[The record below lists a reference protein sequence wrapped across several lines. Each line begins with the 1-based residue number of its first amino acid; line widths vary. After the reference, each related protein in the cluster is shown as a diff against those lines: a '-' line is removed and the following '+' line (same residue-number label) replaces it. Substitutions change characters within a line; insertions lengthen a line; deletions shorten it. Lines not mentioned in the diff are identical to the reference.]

1 MQLPMFLARV
11 CDASCT
17 AQIALMLILFGILDP
32 RMFIAGRFY
41 LLKRNVTLYKVP
53 FTAKLS
59 LQTQIKNQDFDQDL
73 QQIILYATLIIVFTD
88 TRSIFSVYW
97 LSKST
102 DRM

>member
-1 MQLPMFLARV
+1 
-11 CDASCT
+11 
-17 AQIALMLILFGILDP
+17 MLILFGIVDP

-59 LQTQIKNQDFDQDL
+59 SQTQIKNQDFDQDL
-73 QQIILYATLIIVFTD
+73 QQIILYSTLIIVF
-88 TRSIFSVYW
+88 RHQISVYW